1 MENIILSK
9 WIRKQAGAAIH
20 MFNKVDLTIEL
31 VRKSLLLISKGNNPL
46 RRYYDIYYNNIKL

>member
-1 MENIILSK
+1 
-9 WIRKQAGAAIH
+9 